1 MKKIAGISLGL
12 LLLPFAAF
20 AQTSTQSDYNAAL
33 LQLIS
38 LLTQQV
44 QMLETQLHALTGTS
58 TQTTV
63 PTCTERLFVTADS
76 GSLYSG
82 SQKLSTTTAA
92 ITIHSCEP
100 IQDKPLLGR
109 ATRSFY
115 VGGHASTTVTS
126 FTLTQ
131 PSVPSNARDAMLD
144 YTIDGN
150 QYASTTGDY
159 TFSFTYG
166 SANASIPIKVY

>member
-20 AQTSTQSDYNAAL
+20 AQTSTQADYNAAL

-44 QMLETQLHALTGTS
+44 QMLETELQSLTMASS
-58 TQTTV
+58 TPAV
-63 PTCTERLFVTADS
+63 PTCTERLFVTAAR
-76 GSLYSG
+76 GSLYSD
-82 SQKLSTTTAA
+82 SPYLSSTTAA
-92 ITIHSCEP
+92 ITIHACEP
-100 IQDKPLLGR
+100 IPDKPLLAR

-115 VGGHASTTVTS
+115 TGGHASTTVTN
-126 FTLTQ
+126 FTLTL
-131 PSVPSNARDAMLD
+131 PNVPSNARDAELD
-144 YTIDGN
+144 YTIDGSK
-150 QYASTTGDY
+150 YASTTGDY
-159 TFSFTYG
+159 TFTFTYG